1 MSILQNAWLRN
12 ILAAVLELSVV
23 IIFRTGCG
31 VDKVVR
37 EELENEDYGKGD
49 EVEEI
54 ENGSTEKAGS
64 EVKNRRQ
71 SDEEP

>member
-23 IIFRTGCG
+23 IIFRAGCG